1 MEKRWVLMPKGN
13 SETIQKLADE
23 LNIHP
28 ILAQLLVQRSVNTYD
43 EAKHFFRPSLNDL
56 HDPFLMKDMD
66 KAVERISN
74 AILNKEKILVYGD
87 YDVDGTT
94 AVSLVYTFLHNQYV
108 NVGYYIPDRYKEGY
122 GISIQGI
129 DYAKENDYNLIIALD
144 CGIKSIDKIEY
155 ANKLGVDFIICD
167 HHRPGSELPN
177 AVAVLDP
184 KRADC
189 DYPYK
194 ELSGCGVGFKLIQA
208 IAQQK
213 GIVFEDLTQYL
224 DLVAVSIAADIVP
237 ITGENRILAFYGLK
251 LLNENPRPGFKA
263 ILELSNFK
271 KDEIT
276 VNDVVFLIA
285 PRINAAG
292 RIESGKSAVELLV
305 SKNDNVAGL
314 LGDGINEHNLKRK
327 DLDAS
332 ITEHALQLIEE
343 SEDHKYRKST
353 VLYNSAWHKGVIG
366 IVASRLT
373 EKYYRPTI
381 VLTKSNDENNMVSGS
396 ARSVKDFD
404 VYNAIESCSD
414 LLEQFGGH
422 MYAAGLT
429 MKEENV
435 EEFIQRFEEV
445 VSSTIEDRML
455 VREVEID
462 AELNLND
469 INQKFFNILK
479 QFAPFGPGNMSPIF
493 KSSNLRDNGR
503 GKVVGNNHLKLTLV
517 QHDDYQSTFDGI
529 AFQLGHHHPQVEQQ
543 DAFEIVYHIEE
554 NNFNNRTTLQLN
566 IKDLKFVKSAV
577 MAKV

>member
-1 MEKRWVLMPKGN
+1 MPTGN
-13 SETIQKLADE
+13 SETIHKLAGE

-28 ILAQLLVQRSVNTYD
+28 ILAQLLVQRGVNTFD
-43 EAKHFFRPSLNDL
+43 EAKHFFRPSLSDL

-108 NVGYYIPDRYKEGY
+108 NVEYYIPDRYKEGY

-129 DYAKENDYNLIIALD
+129 DYAKENGCNLIIALD

-167 HHRPGSELPN
+167 HHRPGSELPD

-184 KRADC
+184 KRTDC
-189 DYPYK
+189 EYPYK

-213 GIVFEDLTQYL
+213 GIPFEDLTQYL

-263 ILELSNFK
+263 ILDLSNFK

-343 SEDHKYRKST
+343 SEDHQYRKST
-353 VLYNSAWHKGVIG
+353 EYPNLLMAIKIYRTSHRCCECAWKC
-366 IVASRLT
+366 R
-373 EKYYRPTI
+373 YRKP
-381 VLTKSNDENNMVSGS
+381 S
-396 ARSVKDFD
+396 
-404 VYNAIESCSD
+404 
-414 LLEQFGGH
+414 
-422 MYAAGLT
+422 
-429 MKEENV
+429 
-435 EEFIQRFEEV
+435 
-445 VSSTIEDRML
+445 
-455 VREVEID
+455 
-462 AELNLND
+462 
-469 INQKFFNILK
+469 
-479 QFAPFGPGNMSPIF
+479 
-493 KSSNLRDNGR
+493 
-503 GKVVGNNHLKLTLV
+503 
-517 QHDDYQSTFDGI
+517 
-529 AFQLGHHHPQVEQQ
+529 
-543 DAFEIVYHIEE
+543 
-554 NNFNNRTTLQLN
+554 
-566 IKDLKFVKSAV
+566 
-577 MAKV
+577 

>member
-1 MEKRWVLMPKGN
+1 MEKRWVLMPTGN
-13 SETIQKLADE
+13 SETIHKLAGE

-28 ILAQLLVQRSVNTYD
+28 ILAQLLVQRGVNTFD
-43 EAKHFFRPSLNDL
+43 EAKHFFRPSLSDL

-108 NVGYYIPDRYKEGY
+108 NVEYYIPDRYKEGY

-129 DYAKENDYNLIIALD
+129 DYAKENGCNLIIALD

-167 HHRPGSELPN
+167 HHRPGSELPD

-184 KRADC
+184 KRTDC
-189 DYPYK
+189 EYPYK

-213 GIVFEDLTQYL
+213 GIPFEDLTQYL

-263 ILELSNFK
+263 ILDLSNFK

-343 SEDHKYRKST
+343 SEDHQYRKST

-435 EEFIQRFEEV
+435 QEFIERFEEV

-517 QHDDYQSTFDGI
+517 QHEDYQSTFDGI

-543 DAFEIVYHIEE
+543 DAFEVVYHIEE

-566 IKDLKFVKSAV
+566 IKDLKFVKSDM